1 MRAHVDMFPKVC
13 FIISLCGN
21 GRNVHACVYVFQTAG
36 CVISSCGNGRNM
48 RACVDVFQ
56 TAGCVILS
64 CGNDRNMR
72 GCVDVFQTIGC
83 VISSCGN
90 GSNMCACVEAFQTA
104 GCAVS
109 SRGCCPQSRP
119 GYMVPFFCLHVFLF
133 CLSCLTLVSYFSY
146 APHFNIKMWIRDS
159 GLVGTLQPCSP
170 VWSELWPVVCS
181 AIKVWTWSFLCCP
194 NV

>member
-21 GRNVHACVYVFQTAG
+21 GRNVHACV
-36 CVISSCGNGRNM
+36 
-48 RACVDVFQ
+48 DVFQ
-56 TAGCVILS
+56 AAGCVILP
-64 CGNDRNMR
+64 CGNGRNMR
-72 GCVDVFQTIGC
+72 GCVDVFQTVGC

-104 GCAVS
+104 GCVVS

-159 GLVGTLQPCSP
+159 GLVGTLQPCLIRIVISG
-170 VWSELWPVVCS
+170 VLGCQSLDLVISLLSKCVVLLLFFILC
-181 AIKVWTWSFLCCP
+181 FLLYKKIF
-194 NV
+194 